1 MTLAEAIR
9 QASVLAG
16 ALSALG
22 PHAARVLEQQRQ
34 IDERAAYLRRERPLA
49 HDLARPVAVFSLG
62 GWAQRYPVAAY
73 DLGEDAAVFIV
84 DHLLAHA
91 TDSEDAMHE
100 ALERWW
106 AEDMARR
113 CGVWEAK

>member
-1 MTLAEAIR
+1 MKFADAIR
-9 QASVLAG
+9 AASALAG
-16 ALSALG
+16 AVHVLG
-22 PHAARVLEQQRQ
+22 PHYARAIEMAQK

-49 HDLARPVAVFSLG
+49 HDLARSVAIFSLG
-62 GWAQRYPVAAY
+62 GWARRYPVPAY

-91 TDSEDAMHE
+91 TDSEDAMHV

-106 AEDMARR
+106 AEDWARR
-113 CGVWEAK
+113 FR